1 MVVSPGDLY
10 AILERPV
17 YQLHT
22 LDGLSG
28 LGDREDDY
36 ALPQLG
42 ADRRWPEFA
51 ARDFFSAARVA
62 GEVDWPRSLVLGG
75 AAILGAAA
83 LDQAAA
89 RFAQKHEASRWHTR
103 TVTVGNA
110 LPVVALGA
118 SAVFAFDTS
127 RPQLSDAG
135 VAALEGAGIALLAS
149 TGLKFAVGR
158 ERPNAGGER
167 SEFHPG
173 SREDRSQS
181 FPSRHTALMF
191 AAVTPYA
198 REYDMPWLY
207 GVAALTNVARTW
219 SREHWFSDTVAGSL
233 IGVAAGTLAWE
244 ARRESRKNAPRVTLT
259 PGGVSMAWA
268 LD

>member
-1 MVVSPGDLY
+1 L
-10 AILERPV
+10 
-17 YQLHT
+17 
-22 LDGLSG
+22 
-28 LGDREDDY
+28 
-36 ALPQLG
+36 
-42 ADRRWPEFA
+42 
-51 ARDFFSAARVA
+51 
-62 GEVDWPRSLVLGG
+62 LGG

-83 LDQAAA
+83 FDQAAL
-89 RFAQKHEASRWHTR
+89 RFANRHQSARWLTR

-118 SAVFAFDTS
+118 SAVFAFDES

-135 VAALEGAGIALLAS
+135 VAALEGAGMALLAA
-149 TGLKFAVGR
+149 TGLKYALGR

-167 SEFHPG
+167 GEFHPG
-173 SREDRSQS
+173 SGEDRFHS

-198 REYDMPWLY
+198 REFDMPWLY

-233 IGVAAGTLAWE
+233 IGYAAGTLAWE
-244 ARRESRKNAPRVTLT
+244 ARRESRRGKSAPRVAVG
-259 PGGVSMAWA
+259 PGTVSLAWD
-268 LD
+268 LE